1 MAKIKVIK
9 SGKETAKPQ
18 TFARGWWIGQVD
30 ASVRLKVSRRVAEK
44 SNESAEYRTRLGGDR

>member
-18 TFARGWWIGQVD
+18 NYCPWVVD
-30 ASVRLKVSRRVAEK
+30 TGEPTPAK
-44 SNESAEYRTRLGGDR
+44 